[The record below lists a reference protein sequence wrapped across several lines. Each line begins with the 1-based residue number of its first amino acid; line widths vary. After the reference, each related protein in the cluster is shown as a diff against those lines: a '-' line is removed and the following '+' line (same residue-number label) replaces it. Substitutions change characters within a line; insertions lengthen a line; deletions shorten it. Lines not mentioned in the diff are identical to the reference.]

1 MRFAPQKSWYH
12 SNRYTAASACE
23 HCAGVVRHESW
34 CVTQN
39 TEVYE
44 AYEAVVDP
52 DKLSLKDRLILHALG
67 VTWNA
72 ACSGRCKGVATE

>member
-1 MRFAPQKSWYH
+1 MLSAPQRPWYH

-39 TEVYE
+39 QLVYE
-44 AYEAVVDP
+44 AYEAVIDP
-52 DKLSLKDRLILHALG
+52 DKLELRDQLILHALG
-67 VTWNA
+67 VTWKA
-72 ACSGRCKGVATE
+72 RCSGACKATSNK

>member
-1 MRFAPQKSWYH
+1 MRLAPQKSWYH

-67 VTWNA
+67 VTWNGP
-72 ACSGRCKGVATE
+72 CSGRCKALATE